1 MLLFYVAS
9 VWGPAHRGPGGFLF
23 GPGDRSPVGGGRIPE
38 RFRRTFG
45 RGTALR
51 YGPDGSGLRG
61 AWFSRIA
68 HAFRE
73 GLLPPLS
80 ASCVWPLAP
89 GLLHSP
95 GGVDTALSGV
105 QGVSAGADGT
115 HHGGDGGGAPYDCG
129 GGAVPSRRILRRHS

>member
-9 VWGPAHRGPGGFLF
+9 VWGSAHRGPGGFLLDLSDGF
-23 GPGDRSPVGGGRIPE
+23 PVGGGRIPE

-61 AWFSRIA
+61 ARFSRFA

-73 GLLPPLS
+73 ELLPPLS
-80 ASCVWPLAP
+80 ASCVWPLAS
-89 GLLHSP
+89 GLLYSP
-95 GGVDTALSGV
+95 GGVAAGLSRA
-105 QGVSAGADGT
+105 QGVSAG
-115 HHGGDGGGAPYDCG
+115 
-129 GGAVPSRRILRRHS
+129 